1 MGHVIIDL
9 NRNICP
15 VTRHLPAD
23 LDVMR
28 SRSVPLVIT
37 SGMPTLPNGIE
48 SQSPRKS
55 DRFWFADGS
64 VLVSLAPAVYKLH
77 KSILD
82 RLSSKFATWL
92 LDDAQDSTTL
102 VLSQAVGHV
111 GTPCIV
117 VPGDLDIKV
126 EDFETL
132 LAHLYD
138 DS

>member
-15 VTRHLPAD
+15 VTLHRPAD
-23 LDVMR
+23 LGC
-28 SRSVPLVIT
+28 SFVPLVIT
-37 SGMPTLPNGIE
+37 SGMPLTLPNGIE

-92 LDDAQDSTTL
+92 LDDAKDSTAL

-117 VPGDLDIKV
+117 VPGNLDIKV

-132 LAHLYD
+132 LAHLYH